1 MVASVPYD
9 QSIRF
14 VSQPRHSGWGHDLGV
29 ESALWTAHPAIS
41 TNGWSRGESDFVDYT
56 ASLLRTH
63 DPAFTALLG
72 SAGVKYLIKFDYAPS
87 APHLLARAGDDPLY
101 QQHSVETMMP
111 GRSWVQE
118 TAGGALYTLPGA
130 SPILSFRPN
139 IAVILGGRAGLA
151 AFTDLPGI
159 HPADWATFAAD
170 DLLTGSNGSFSRLIR
185 YLRTADLVLV
195 TGDTEQDLAVL
206 ATRPLVRVPGVTSDP
221 GLDRKLG
228 LLLTDESARRGSLA
242 DQTIPPPALVTTSTR
257 SFSLDRPSRL
267 ELWTRVLFTGKP
279 GLVRFFVDGRPVD
292 TLLPLAPGEG
302 GFRWIRVMS
311 KDFAPGHHHIRVEGE
326 ASELG
331 TTFEVDETRLLDPVI
346 RTRILSALVK
356 ELLANRQNL
365 AYSLDLS
372 TAQYANLGTVTRTAG
387 FTGYPLDRETS
398 SFWQA
403 TSSTGITS
411 SEIRD
416 RGRAFQRFQ
425 LGVQRP
431 YYAFAYHAFQ
441 APQSWQGRDAL
452 LLRYRG
458 TGSGSRYNFL
468 VDFTEDHT
476 KFASFPIIDDKPGW
490 QAAVIR
496 IAGRSRDWRHVVS
509 VRLATKDKIAVGQL
523 DLGPIRWLFPQE
535 VVVTRD
541 LATSELQ
548 KPHITGVGTFQGATT
563 ETAEGPA
570 SVTTLRAVIPIPLS
584 YKPLRLVALPNRAV
598 SPMPAT
604 AVKATSEGTAE
615 YNVAFAAPRRGVLVF
630 NQAYDPHWRLK
641 TNGLELRPTA
651 RIESLTNGFLIP
663 AGRYSGTVTFADR
676 RLPTLGTALA
686 VIASI
691 GLAIALLL
699 ASAKKRRSLGG
710 GARVQDTDYQEADQ
724 TKARASDGFGRG
736 RPGLWAMIA
745 VAITIGLVGQ
755 FSFLVGAAILVI
767 LAVTLRISWDMP
779 LRLALILM
787 GLAPLC
793 IATGHWELADVLAL
807 FAIFL
812 ITISLALVI
821 GKDRLRLR
829 PEQE

>member
-1 MVASVPYD
+1 MCAYAALTVYRNRRTIFLLASATLAAFLGKGIREPLGAPYWWAVKHIPVFGNLRGPNRWLIVGSLAYAVLAAVTLNHAATRLIARLRTSERFSARYGYVPSVALVAVMLLPVAPTLLSGFLGWEPSPGEVALMRTVESDRSQFMVASVPYD

-523 DLGPIRWLFPQE
+523 DLGPIRWLYTAFVQAAQA
-535 VVVTRD
+535 R
-541 LATSELQ
+541 
-548 KPHITGVGTFQGATT
+548 GVAQPRGFSDA
-563 ETAEGPA
+563 
-570 SVTTLRAVIPIPLS
+570 RH
-584 YKPLRLVALPNRAV
+584 R
-598 SPMPAT
+598 
-604 AVKATSEGTAE
+604 SEGHLRR
-615 YNVAFAAPRRGVLVF
+615 YDWVQRGV
-630 NQAYDPHWRLK
+630 R
-641 TNGLELRPTA
+641 RPPPGGP
-651 RIESLTNGFLIP
+651 RFQPGIRS
-663 AGRYSGTVTFADR
+663 
-676 RLPTLGTALA
+676 ALA
-686 VIASI
+686 PENQ
-691 GLAIALLL
+691 
-699 ASAKKRRSLGG
+699 RP
-710 GARVQDTDYQEADQ
+710 
-724 TKARASDGFGRG
+724 RA
-736 RPGLWAMIA
+736 
-745 VAITIGLVGQ
+745 
-755 FSFLVGAAILVI
+755 
-767 LAVTLRISWDMP
+767 
-779 LRLALILM
+779 
-787 GLAPLC
+787 
-793 IATGHWELADVLAL
+793 
-807 FAIFL
+807 
-812 ITISLALVI
+812 
-821 GKDRLRLR
+821 
-829 PEQE
+829 